1 MCVEAVEREADAGEE
16 ARAGVAGAGV
26 FVSVQGHGGIGDWGG
41 LGFGDLGME
50 SGDLISSFERKGGRE
65 TEMSLGFCLLFAAR
79 VSSNQERGDH
89 DHGPNAENYSWA

>member
-1 MCVEAVEREADAGEE
+1 
-16 ARAGVAGAGV
+16 
-26 FVSVQGHGGIGDWGG
+26 
-41 LGFGDLGME
+41 ME